1 MTSCTAT
8 NQQKKKIKCFGRCD
22 LNDTLHLSPTVAR
35 SLALSRSCAPALCH
49 SVEKKKSFVVQWREK
64 MQREKQIIMCSR
76 FYLYKWEMEQQKKK
90 LLAQFLCNII
100 RYMLLMFDLWH
111 PPGWR
116 CRRQRG
122 GGMCGAS
129 GIDVVKCHTVPHRH
143 DKALCVWTTASMKW
157 FGLFLYYLEDITR
170 WHTFWQTWVL
180 ACVMMTFVLLSE
192 KYRICCFLKIVS
204 ALLQSLMWQFINF
217 PVCMCLCAWA

>member
-1 MTSCTAT
+1 MDVVTWMIRSISLPPLLDRSLSLALVPQHCAIRW
-8 NQQKKKIKCFGRCD
+8 KKKI
-22 LNDTLHLSPTVAR
+22 
-35 SLALSRSCAPALCH
+35 LCGPM
-49 SVEKKKSFVVQWREK
+49 ERENAE
-64 MQREKQIIMCSR
+64 REKQIIMCSR

-192 KYRICCFLKIVS
+192 KYCICCFLKIVS

>member
-1 MTSCTAT
+1 MDVVTWM
-8 NQQKKKIKCFGRCD
+8 I
-22 LNDTLHLSPTVAR
+22 R
-35 SLALSRSCAPALCH
+35 SISLPPLLDRSLSRSCAPALCH
-49 SVEKKKSFVVQWREK
+49 SVKKKKSFVVQWREK

-170 WHTFWQTWVL
+170 WHTF
-180 ACVMMTFVLLSE
+180 
-192 KYRICCFLKIVS
+192 
-204 ALLQSLMWQFINF
+204 
-217 PVCMCLCAWA
+217 

>member
-35 SLALSRSCAPALCH
+35 SLALSLLCP
-49 SVEKKKSFVVQWREK
+49 STVPFGEKKKSFVVQWREK

-143 DKALCVWTTASMKW
+143 DKALCV
-157 FGLFLYYLEDITR
+157 
-170 WHTFWQTWVL
+170 TFWQ
-180 ACVMMTFVLLSE
+180 S
-192 KYRICCFLKIVS
+192 
-204 ALLQSLMWQFINF
+204 
-217 PVCMCLCAWA
+217 